1 MTVKNELTP
10 TELPPYIARGDYL
23 EILLQRLVQLG
34 ADDLLITS
42 DEYVYLKL
50 NKHIV
55 ALTNRPCNS
64 SEVDLFAAYLNNGIS
79 VSGITGQGK
88 ALDSVINLP
97 LTDDLQLMSSEQR
110 KGLFSGDNLHRFR
123 VNISRCEGLRNTAIC
138 LTIRRISAKPLTLQ
152 QIGFKQAFADQLLQR
167 KIGITLVAGATGQGK
182 STTLASII
190 AYLLSQ
196 PNAHE
201 NIVTAE
207 SPIEYVYFSVKKTS
221 ATIKQMQV
229 GRDVDSFSEAVRR
242 MLRMALTTG
251 VVGEMR
257 DADTISRSC
266 LLAQSGHRVLSTV
279 HANNVAQ
286 IIPRCVAAFDQRMAN
301 QMRAELIANVNCLI
315 AQQLLRDTK
324 GKMVAVREVL
334 YFNADIR
341 RELSLCK
348 VSELDQL
355 VQQQVAEQGVSFA
368 KDAQDLYL
376 KGQLS
381 KQGLEQFLVSRA

>member
-1 MTVKNELTP
+1 MLAP
-10 TELPPYIARGDYL
+10 TELPPYIAKGDYL

-50 NKHIV
+50 NKQILP
-55 ALTNRPCNS
+55 LTNRPCNS
-64 SEVDLFAAYLNNGIS
+64 AEVDLFAAYLNNGIS

-110 KGLFSGDNLHRFR
+110 KGLLQGDNLHRFR
-123 VNISRCEGLRNTAIC
+123 VNISRCEGLRNSAIC
-138 LTIRRISAKPLTLQ
+138 LTIRRISAKPLSLQ
-152 QIGFKQAFADQLLQR
+152 QIGFKQTFADQILQR
-167 KIGITLVAGATGQGK
+167 KIGITLIAGATGQGK

-190 AYLLSQ
+190 AYLLSKPQ
-196 PNAHE
+196 AHE
-201 NIVTAE
+201 NIVTVE
-207 SPIEYVYFSVKKTS
+207 SPIEYVYFSVKKPS

-229 GRDVDSFSEAVRR
+229 GRDVDSFSGAVRR

-286 IIPRCVAAFDQRMAN
+286 IIPRCVAAFDQSMAN
-301 QMRAELIANVNCLI
+301 QIRAELIANINCLI

-334 YFNADIR
+334 YFSADIR

-348 VSELDQL
+348 ISELDQL
-355 VQQQVAEQGVSFA
+355 VQKQVAEQGVSFA

-376 KGQLS
+376 KGKIS
-381 KQGLEQFLVSRA
+381 KQDLEQFLVSRA

>member
-1 MTVKNELTP
+1 MSALTELAP
-10 TELPPYIARGDYL
+10 TELPPYVAKGDYL
-23 EILLQRLVQLG
+23 EILLQRLVELG

-50 NKHIV
+50 NKQILP
-55 ALTNRPCNS
+55 LTNRPCNS
-64 SEVDLFAAYLNNGIS
+64 AEVDLFAAYLNNGVS

-97 LTDDLQLMSSEQR
+97 LNDDLKLMSTEQR
-110 KGLFSGDNLHRFR
+110 KGLLSGDNLHRFR
-123 VNISRCEGLRNTAIC
+123 VNISRCEGLRNSAIC
-138 LTIRRISAKPLTLQ
+138 LTIRRISAKPLSLQ
-152 QIGFKQAFADQLLQR
+152 QIGFKQSFADQILQR

-201 NIVTAE
+201 NIVTVE

-286 IIPRCVAAFDQRMAN
+286 IIPRCVAAFDERMAN
-301 QMRAELIANVNCLI
+301 QIRAELIANVNCLI
-315 AQQLLRDTK
+315 AQQLLRDTR
-324 GKMVAVREVL
+324 GKMVAVREL
-334 YFNADIR
+334 LHFNAAIR
-341 RELSLCK
+341 KELSLCK
-348 VSELDQL
+348 ISDLDRVIQQL
-355 VQQQVAEQGVSFA
+355 VEEHGTSFA
-368 KDAQDLYL
+368 KDAEMLF
-376 KGQLS
+376 
-381 KQGLEQFLVSRA
+381 KQHRISQQAFDQFILSRA

>member
-1 MTVKNELTP
+1 MLAP
-10 TELPPYIARGDYL
+10 IELPPYIAKGDYL
-23 EILLQRLVQLG
+23 EILLQKLVELG

-42 DEYVYLKL
+42 DECAFVKL
-50 NKHIV
+50 NKQIL

-88 ALDSVINLP
+88 ALDSVVNLP
-97 LTDDLQLMSSEQR
+97 LTDNLQLMSEDQR

-138 LTIRRISAKPLTLQ
+138 LTIRRISAKPLTLKA
-152 QIGFKQAFADQLLQR
+152 IGLAQDFADQILQR

-190 AYLLSQ
+190 AYLLAQ
-196 PNAHE
+196 PDAHE
-201 NIVTAE
+201 NIVTVE
-207 SPIEYVYFSVKKTS
+207 SPIEFVYFSVKKTS
-221 ATIKQMQV
+221 ATIKQLQV

-286 IIPRCVAAFDQRMAN
+286 IIPRCVAAFDDRMAN
-301 QMRAELIANVNCLI
+301 QIRAELIANVNCLI
-315 AQQLLRDTK
+315 AQQLVRDSR

-334 YFNADIR
+334 HFNAAIR
-341 RELSLCK
+341 KQLSLCK
-348 VSELDQL
+348 ISDLDCL
-355 VQQQVAEQGVSFA
+355 VQQLVDSQGTSFA
-368 KDAQDLYL
+368 KDAERLL
-376 KGQLS
+376 KHANISQ
-381 KQGLEQFLVSRA
+381 QAFDQFMVSRA